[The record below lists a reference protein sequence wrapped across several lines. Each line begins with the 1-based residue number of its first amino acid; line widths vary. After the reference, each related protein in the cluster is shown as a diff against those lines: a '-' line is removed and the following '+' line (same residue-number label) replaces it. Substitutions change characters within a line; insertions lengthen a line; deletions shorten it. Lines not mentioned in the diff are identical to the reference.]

1 MVNSIDTLTYGDCVA
16 DIISEELKPTFIVNH
31 KQDGYLTIV
40 EQTKEGLY
48 LCCKKDLPAS

>member
-1 MVNSIDTLTYGDCVA
+1 VVHSINTLTYGDCVA